1 MKRMNPFNRRMN
13 DAHELGVLARID
25 LNLIVAFDALAR
37 DANVTAAAT
46 RLGVTQ
52 SAMSHRLRRLR
63 ELFGDPLLVRTRGG
77 MALTPRAEALVV
89 PVRSALSGV
98 ARALSDPGEFVPARA
113 GRTFR
118 IVAPDLFDAL
128 ALAPMLELLR
138 REAPGIS
145 LTMVPAP
152 AHLPDALESA
162 EVDLAISPTLLD
174 GDRFDFEPRG
184 GEDLRRRVLVREGFR
199 VFLRPDHPVLTR
211 ARITLRAY
219 ATLAHVLVSPRGE
232 GMGFVDRYLAEKG
245 LSRRIVLRV
254 PRFAS
259 ALAVLRR
266 SDLVLTGPAALAAV
280 APELESRPVPLALP
294 EYAVTMMWHPRFTS
308 DPAHRWLRD
317 LIAKVVAKWSRR
329 RPSTAA

>member
-1 MKRMNPFNRRMN
+1 IEGAAFDDREARVGREARRIARQGPNGVARLERLPEELAPDATRRSEEGEVARLNGRLRGRGKHEVFSFRSFRCRADPGLPIAMKRMNPFNRRMN

-145 LTMVPAP
+145 LTMVP
-152 AHLPDALESA
+152 
-162 EVDLAISPTLLD
+162 
-174 GDRFDFEPRG
+174 
-184 GEDLRRRVLVREGFR
+184 
-199 VFLRPDHPVLTR
+199 
-211 ARITLRAY
+211 
-219 ATLAHVLVSPRGE
+219 
-232 GMGFVDRYLAEKG
+232 
-245 LSRRIVLRV
+245 
-254 PRFAS
+254 
-259 ALAVLRR
+259 
-266 SDLVLTGPAALAAV
+266 
-280 APELESRPVPLALP
+280 
-294 EYAVTMMWHPRFTS
+294 
-308 DPAHRWLRD
+308 
-317 LIAKVVAKWSRR
+317 
-329 RPSTAA
+329 

>member
-1 MKRMNPFNRRMN
+1 
-13 DAHELGVLARID
+13 
-25 LNLIVAFDALAR
+25 
-37 DANVTAAAT
+37 
-46 RLGVTQ
+46 
-52 SAMSHRLRRLR
+52 
-63 ELFGDPLLVRTRGG
+63 
-77 MALTPRAEALVV
+77 
-89 PVRSALSGV
+89 
-98 ARALSDPGEFVPARA
+98 ALSDPGEFVPARA

-184 GEDLRRRVLVREGFR
+184 GEDLRRRVLVRDGFR

-219 ATLAHVLVSPRGE
+219 ATVAHVLVSPRGE

-280 APELESRPVPLALP
+280 APELES
-294 EYAVTMMWHPRFTS
+294 
-308 DPAHRWLRD
+308 
-317 LIAKVVAKWSRR
+317 
-329 RPSTAA
+329 